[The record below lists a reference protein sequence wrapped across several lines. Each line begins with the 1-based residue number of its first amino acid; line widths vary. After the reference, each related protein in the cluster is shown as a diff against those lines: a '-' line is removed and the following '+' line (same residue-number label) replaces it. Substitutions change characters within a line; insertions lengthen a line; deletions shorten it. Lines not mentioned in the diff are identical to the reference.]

1 VSKAAS
7 EGQRWSVKHGYTAF
21 PKLTA
26 LLPDRKSVVASA
38 RTMALSPP
46 RVLLRTQ
53 ALTERFAQLTR
64 ERLQRS
70 RGRFPPDWR
79 DLTGWASNNWRV
91 LRSLAI
97 PACHAPDCSWFSF
110 PAHAL
115 WTPGPPR
122 RPMTGF

>member
-38 RTMALSPP
+38 RTMALFPP

-91 LRSLAI
+91 LRSWRTLLAMRLI
-97 PACHAPDCSWFSF
+97 AVGSPF
-110 PAHAL
+110 PRTHC
-115 WTPGPPR
+115 GPQ
-122 RPMTGF
+122 GLLADQ